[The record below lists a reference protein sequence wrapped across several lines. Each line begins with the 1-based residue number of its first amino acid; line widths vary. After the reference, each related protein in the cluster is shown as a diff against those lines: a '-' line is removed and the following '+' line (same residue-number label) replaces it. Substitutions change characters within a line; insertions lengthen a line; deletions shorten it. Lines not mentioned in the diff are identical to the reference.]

1 MKKTNIS
8 DIQNIGQSAYRK
20 LKYEV
25 YYETYDLYIKEA
37 LAKFECSISFER
49 ELRKW
54 SEWLKHPQKL
64 STDME
69 AYIGKI
75 DYFVVPK
82 KYSQPSIEGSEK
94 TTGIFLSNDK
104 IGENYEIK
112 EVNYIISCNIH
123 IHLLSAIWTW
133 FVGSEID
140 SSLSESCYGNRIYKD
155 LQASKTSKDKRLYKY
170 YPTQYAKWRDRA
182 ILSAEET
189 LKLNNI
195 TMISLDIKQCYYF
208 VDIDWDKVFKAIEDG
223 DDTKQNKKIKK
234 QLSIILKDVHA
245 KYWELVSTDMYKT
258 HEDSIKRVK
267 SGLPIGLVSSKVL
280 CNFHLHGIDQD
291 IINSLNPEF
300 YGRYVDD
307 MLIVLKTPKS
317 LTKDL
322 DNNTDAF
329 IRRFLVDRNILIEN
343 ESDSS
348 YYFVRYKELRIQS
361 EKVKV
366 FYIGKDQ
373 NKAILKNFKK
383 ELQKNVSELRFLP
396 EDYLT
401 GDLDNYAY
409 ELIVDGSINKL
420 RSINDIKENTA
431 ELAKYLSRLIIFHRL
446 STIPST
452 KMDKV
457 VKQLFQFFNGSN
469 LLIYSNMWER
479 LFSFFVITNRQKDA
493 QKLYDKIARAI
504 NECQYLD
511 LTLLERIQKDS
522 LRYLDIS
529 YALPL
534 ALTELTQDASSS
546 NRITTSVLLRKTC
559 LVRSQYVCYPLLE
572 YCETKSSL
580 CDPQLLSSFDT
591 LQLDEDKLTYAPR
604 HIHFDEYQLHWF
616 YKCLLKGDTSFLD
629 EADPDYLR
637 FTEKCCIEHDTP
649 FNSQSSDS
657 SCVDLG
663 SETYMRMKHC
673 YIDDPQLIPNISSC
687 KIRQHYIGME
697 NSEID
702 SEIKLKIA
710 LANLR
715 VKKEDVKASYAINKK
730 PNVSTD
736 RQADLY
742 KILNMVKQEKC
753 DLLVLPEFAIPHDW
767 LPVMANW
774 VRKQQIGAVFGME
787 HWVIK
792 GKAYNFVVTILP
804 YTDSGKH
811 KGSVLSIRLKNH
823 YAPREI
829 EKLEQVNVK
838 IPSRTNV
845 VYDLF
850 NWKGIQFAP
859 YLCYELTDIKHRG
872 LFLSELDMLIACVYN
887 QDTSYFADILDSAC
901 RDLHCYIVQAN
912 SSEYGDSCIIQPTK
926 SVDHDIIRVKGGDN
940 NTILTATLDI
950 GALRE
955 FQCLTLGDSE
965 RIEYKFKHLPPGYNR
980 HVAKERHMKFCKR
993 TKPVQETT

>member
-37 LAKFECSISFER
+37 LAKFECSSSFER

-140 SSLSESCYGNRIYKD
+140 LSLSESCYGNRIYKD

-182 ILSAEET
+182 ILTAEET

-223 DDTKQNKKIKK
+223 DDTKQNRKIKK
-234 QLSIILKDVHA
+234 QLSIILKYVHA
-245 KYWELVSTDMYKT
+245 KYWELVSTEMYKT
-258 HEDSIKRVK
+258 HGDSIKRVK

-280 CNFHLHGIDQD
+280 CNFHLHVIDQD

-343 ESDSS
+343 ENESS

-396 EDYLT
+396 EEYLT

-479 LFSFFVITNRQKDA
+479 LFSFFVITNRQKDG
-493 QKLYDKIARAI
+493 QKLYGKIAKAI
-504 NECQYLD
+504 DECQYPD
-511 LTLLERIQKDS
+511 PTLLERIQKDS

-546 NRITTSVLLRKTC
+546 NRIKTSVLLRKTC

-591 LQLDEDKLTYAPR
+591 LQLDEDKLIYAPR

-637 FTEKCCIEHDTP
+637 FTEKCGIEQDTP

-657 SCVDLG
+657 SCVELD
-663 SETYMRMKHC
+663 SETYMKMKHC

-774 VRKQQIGAVFGME
+774 VRKQQIGAVFGTE

-965 RIEYKFKHLPPGYNR
+965 HIEYKFKHLPPGYNK

-993 TKPVQETT
+993 TKPEEETT